1 MKKPAKR
8 KVVTSQGSRFT
19 ECAACGEHYT
29 TLLHASCPSCSPD
42 TRAPA
47 HTPALSSPES
57 VAFLVNPGKRFSS
70 GSSFDSVAFLVNP
83 GKYFSSGVWIE
94 PHLTIVFPPLHG
106 SWAWCP
112 KGLGVINLT
121 LPMSAGPVLA
131 SGGFASPT
139 PVEFF
144 HVSQHTAR
152 SLRCSLARG
161 VYKELVARY
170 AAVVLVE
177 EAQPLY
183 APEHK
188 KKARRRGKKGRER
201 RRGSGSGTCS
211 ERTRRVGGSPC
222 AARCRASRRRAGA
235 ALPPLFSLPLPLSAA
250 RSSFLL
256 LPHAFRWVYWLVDI
270 SLTIERSVV
279 RLRV

>member
-8 KVVTSQGSRFT
+8 KVVTSQGSRYT
-19 ECAACGEHYT
+19 ECAACEEHYI

-57 VAFLVNPGKRFSS
+57 VAFLVNPGKCFSS
-70 GSSFDSVAFLVNP
+70 GRSFDSVAFLVNP

-131 SGGFASPT
+131 SGGFARPT

-152 SLRCSLARG
+152 SSRCSLARG

-170 AAVVLVE
+170 AAVVVVE

-188 KKARRRGKKGRER
+188 VALRVHVQPDCSPPFEIELFFAGQ
-201 RRGSGSGTCS
+201 GSRDLELHPS
-211 ERTRRVGGSPC
+211 RTEPWRNTGHVLSS
-222 AARCRASRRRAGA
+222 RASLWRVRFRYQLPPALDA
-235 ALPPLFSLPLPLSAA
+235 ALVPRALFPGP
-250 RSSFLL
+250 
-256 LPHAFRWVYWLVDI
+256 
-270 SLTIERSVV
+270 
-279 RLRV
+279 

>member
-1 MKKPAKR
+1 MRIKVAARAVRCFLQPLTARPRRERSLRPNASTKKKPAKR
-8 KVVTSQGSRFT
+8 KVVTPQGSRYT
-19 ECAACGEHYT
+19 ECAACEEHFI

-47 HTPALSSPES
+47 PTPALSSP
-57 VAFLVNPGKRFSS
+57 
-70 GSSFDSVAFLVNP
+70 DSVAFLVNP

-131 SGGFASPT
+131 SGGFARPT

-152 SLRCSLARG
+152 SSRCSLARG

-170 AAVVLVE
+170 AAVVVVE

-188 KKARRRGKKGRER
+188 VALRVHVQPDCSPPFEIELFFAGQ
-201 RRGSGSGTCS
+201 GSRDLELHPS
-211 ERTRRVGGSPC
+211 RTEPWRNTGHVLS
-222 AARCRASRRRAGA
+222 SRA
-235 ALPPLFSLPLPLSAA
+235 ALWRVRFRRQLPPATLPCDTPQSLL
-250 RSSFLL
+250 
-256 LPHAFRWVYWLVDI
+256 
-270 SLTIERSVV
+270 
-279 RLRV
+279 